1 MAVYRFAKAEAASAL
16 SDELGEDSLRRAARI
31 EYAIKAA
38 EGIADA
44 VDAQHPLSKA
54 WQLAY
59 DLRAHRAFRY
69 CLSLMKSIEPV
80 LGSAGRVANE
90 IDKVVQEAS
99 EVYGVPKDHKYME
112 EARRLVLQA
121 RSEEAKV
128 KRKEDAARR
137 AKMS

>member
-1 MAVYRFAKAEAASAL
+1 MAVYRFAKGEASNGTL
-16 SDELGEDSLRRAARI
+16 SDSLGEDSLRRAARI

-38 EGIADA
+38 SSSNS
-44 VDAQHPLSKA
+44 VDPNHPELSKA

-69 CLSLMKSIEPV
+69 CLNLMKSIEPV
-80 LGSAGRVANE
+80 LGSAGQVANE
-90 IDKVVQEAS
+90 IDQVVQEAS
-99 EVYGVPKDHKYME
+99 EVYGVPKDHKWME

-137 AKMS
+137 GRK